1 MMSLTMNIHF
11 NSDPFVNIS
20 DAIEELDDDVN
31 ELINSMLLEVPEI
44 TNKTVSK
51 DDELYR
57 FNDT

>member
-1 MMSLTMNIHF
+1 MSLNMNIQF
-11 NSDPFVNIS
+11 DSYPFVNIS

-31 ELINSMLLEVPEI
+31 ELIDSMLLEVPEI

>member
-1 MMSLTMNIHF
+1 MSLNMNIQF
-11 NSDPFVNIS
+11 DSDPFVNIS

-31 ELINSMLLEVPEI
+31 ELIDSMLLEVPEI